1 MDCSHKLSQ
10 YFDKDL
16 ETMDW
21 EARKSDLNQKFK
33 IIFKHAFQ
41 NAGAYREMVTMAG
54 IDPSQIRGLEDIEK
68 LPIIRMKDLVNWQKA
83 SPPYGQFHTVDQNQI
98 PRIYVNPGL
107 IWQPGS
113 LESEDTSWA
122 EALCS
127 AGFRHGDILINTFS
141 YHQGPL
147 AFMLD
152 KNAIRIGATVVPTGG
167 GNTLMQVKTMR
178 VLKVTGFLGTPSFLM
193 TLAQRAESMGL
204 DPGRDFYLRAALVGA
219 EMLPE
224 TLRNRIQE
232 KFNITVN
239 QTYGTVFIG
248 TIGYE
253 CPYRT
258 GLHTPLNMIV
268 EIVDPKT
275 GRQVTP
281 GVAGEVVATSF
292 NKTYPMIRMATGDL
306 SVFSMEG
313 CPCGRTG
320 PTIKKILGR
329 IDQATKVH
337 GTFIHP
343 WQTDEVVSRFPEI
356 YKYQVVITRE
366 DHQDLMTFNVE
377 LRGDIPSQEILKA
390 RLERDIKD
398 FLTIKGVVRIIPI
411 GTLPELHQ
419 KIDDQRKWD

>member
-1 MDCSHKLSQ
+1 MDRSPELNR

-16 ETMDW
+16 ETMEW
-21 EARKSDLNQKFK
+21 ETRKGDLNQKFK
-33 IIFKHAFQ
+33 IIFNHAIE
-41 NAGAYREMVTMAG
+41 NAGAYRKMVTKAG
-54 IDPSQIRGLEDIEK
+54 IDPSQIKGLGDIEK
-68 LPIIRMKDLVNWQKA
+68 LPIFRMKDLVEWQQA
-83 SPPYGQFHTVDQNQI
+83 SPPYGELNTVGQEKI
-98 PRIYVNPGL
+98 SRIYVNPGL

-113 LESEDTSWA
+113 RESEDTSWA
-122 EALCS
+122 EALCG
-127 AGFRHGDILINTFS
+127 AGFQRGDILINTFN
-141 YHQGPL
+141 YHQGLL

-152 KNAIRIGATVVPTGG
+152 KNAVRIGATVVPTGG

-178 VLKVTGFLGTPSFLM
+178 TLKVTGFLGTPSFLM

-204 DPGRDFYLRAALVGA
+204 DPGRDFHLRSALVGA

-224 TLRNRIQE
+224 SLRNRIE
-232 KFNITVN
+232 HKFDITVN
-239 QTYGTVFIG
+239 QTYGTVFLG
-248 TIGYE
+248 SIGYE
-253 CPYRT
+253 CPFRT

-275 GRQVTP
+275 GKQVLP
-281 GVAGEVVATSF
+281 GAAGEVVATSF

-306 SVFSMEG
+306 SVFSTET

-320 PTIKKILGR
+320 PLIKKILGR

-366 DHQDLMTFNVE
+366 DHQDIMTFQVE
-377 LRGDIPSQEILKA
+377 MSDDVPNPEIIKA
-390 RLERDIKD
+390 RLERNIKD
-398 FLTIKGVVRIIPI
+398 ILTIEGVVRIIPM

>member
-1 MDCSHKLSQ
+1 MDLSPKLNQ
-10 YFDKDL
+10 YFDKGL

-21 EARKSDLNQKFK
+21 EARKGHLNQNFK
-33 IIFKHAFQ
+33 TIFRHAFEK
-41 NAGAYREMVTMAG
+41 AGAYREFVTTAG
-54 IDPSQIRGLEDIEK
+54 IDPSQIRGIEDIEK
-68 LPIIRMKDLVNWQKA
+68 LPILRMTDLVEWQKA
-83 SPPYGQFHTVDQNQI
+83 SPPFGELNTVDQEQI
-98 PRIYVNPGL
+98 SRIYVNPGL

-113 LESEDTSWA
+113 HESEDTSWA
-122 EALCS
+122 EALCGT
-127 AGFRHGDILINTFS
+127 GFQRGDILINTFN
-141 YHQGPL
+141 YHQGLL

-152 KNAIRIGATVVPTGG
+152 KNAMRIGATVVPMGG

-178 VLKVTGFLGTPSFLM
+178 MLEVTGFLGTPSFLM

-204 DPGRDFYLRAALVGA
+204 DPGRDFRLRAALVGA

-224 TLRNRIQE
+224 SLRYSIE
-232 KFNITVN
+232 KKFDITVN
-239 QTYGTVFIG
+239 QTYGTVFLG

-253 CPYRT
+253 CPFRN
-258 GLHTPLNMIV
+258 GLHTPLNMVV

-275 GRQVTP
+275 GKQVAP
-281 GVAGEVVATSF
+281 GAAGEVVATSF

-306 SVFSMEG
+306 SVFSMEA

-320 PTIKKILGR
+320 PLIKKILGR
-329 IDQATKVH
+329 IDQAAKVH

-343 WQTDEVVSRFPEI
+343 WQIDEVVSRFPEI

-366 DHQDLMTFNVE
+366 DHQDMMTFQVE
-377 LRGDIPSQEILKA
+377 LRGEVPNQEIIKI

-398 FLTIKGVVRIIPI
+398 FLTIKGVVRIVPL

-419 KIDDQRKWD
+419 KIDDQRKWE

>member
-1 MDCSHKLSQ
+1 
-10 YFDKDL
+10 
-16 ETMDW
+16 
-21 EARKSDLNQKFK
+21 
-33 IIFKHAFQ
+33 
-41 NAGAYREMVTMAG
+41 
-54 IDPSQIRGLEDIEK
+54 
-68 LPIIRMKDLVNWQKA
+68 
-83 SPPYGQFHTVDQNQI
+83 
-98 PRIYVNPGL
+98 
-107 IWQPGS
+107 
-113 LESEDTSWA
+113 
-122 EALCS
+122 
-127 AGFRHGDILINTFS
+127 
-141 YHQGPL
+141 
-147 AFMLD
+147 
-152 KNAIRIGATVVPTGG
+152 
-167 GNTLMQVKTMR
+167 MQVKTMR

-204 DPGRDFYLRAALVGA
+204 DPGRDFHLRAALVGA

-343 WQTDEVVSRFPEI
+343 WQTDEVVGRFPEI